1 MILYM
6 VVRYFTRPYTIAE
19 EDEADAEEH
28 GAILADAISLQKFA
42 LDYSYHEIAVV
53 TINANVR

>member
-28 GAILADAISLQKFA
+28 AAILADAISLQKFA
-42 LDYSYHEIAVV
+42 VDYHYPEIAVV
-53 TINANVR
+53 PIDANVR